1 MLLLSHKLNIKTPG
15 FNNGETIKIDPVKEI
30 KDGGSSNNYNIS
42 LPNHLGTHIDSSKH
56 FDDKGKSISEYPIEN
71 FIFKNPKIIDIS
83 KGESELI
90 TVNDLEKYKK
100 IMIETDLLLIRT
112 GFQKYRD
119 IEPVK
124 YSVYNPGMSADAA
137 NYIRKFSNIKA
148 IGLDIISLSAVQNR
162 DEGRLAHRNLL
173 ENNDFFIIEDMDLK
187 DYTTEYPKI
196 YVIPIFIEGVDSVPC
211 TVFADK

>member
-15 FNNGETIKIDPVKEI
+15 FNNSETIKIKPVKEI

-42 LPNHLGTHIDSSKH
+42 LPNHSGTHIDSSKH
-56 FDDKGKSISEYPIEN
+56 FDDKGKSIAEYPIEN

-100 IMIETDLLLIRT
+100 IMLETDLLLIRT

-137 NYIRKFSNIKA
+137 SYIRKFSNIKA

-162 DEGRLAHRNLL
+162 DEGRLAHSNLL
-173 ENNDFFIIEDMDLK
+173 ENNDFFIIEDMNLK
-187 DYTTEYPKI
+187 EYTIKYSKI
-196 YVIPIFIEGVDSVPC
+196 YVIPIFIEGIDSVPC
-211 TVFADK
+211 TVFAEK

>member
-71 FIFKNPKIIDIS
+71 FIFKNTKIIDIS

-90 TVNDLEKYKK
+90 TVNDLERYKK
-100 IMIETDLLLIRT
+100 IMLETDLLLIRT

-124 YSVYNPGMSADAA
+124 YSVYNPGMSGEAA
-137 NYIRKFSNIKA
+137 SYIRKFSNIKA

-162 DEGRLAHRNLL
+162 SEGRLAHSNLL
-173 ENNDFFIIEDMDLK
+173 ENNDFFIIEDMNLK
-187 DYTTEYPKI
+187 DYTIEYSKI
-196 YVIPIFIEGVDSVPC
+196 YVIPMFIEGIDSVPC
-211 TVFADK
+211 TIFAEK